1 MSKTLARS
9 TGMLPSVFDDFM
21 KPWNEWFDN
30 GSIMGRMLTV
40 PAVNITENNDQFELA
55 VAVPGMKKEDF
66 FIDVEGNLLT
76 ISAEKEEKRDEKN
89 DKVTRQEYNYSSFSR
104 TFTLPEDVKK
114 EDIEARYEEGV
125 LKLALPKR
133 EEAKKVASTKHIAVK

>member
-30 GSIMGRMLTV
+30 GSLIGRMLTV
-40 PAVNITENNDQFELA
+40 PAVNITENKDQFELA

-66 FIDVEGNLLT
+66 YIDVEGNLLT
-76 ISAEKEEKRDEKN
+76 ISAEKEEKKN
-89 DKVTRQEYNYSSFSR
+89 ERQDKVTRQEYNYSSFSR

-114 EDIEARYEEGV
+114 EDIEARYEGGV
-125 LKLALPKR
+125 LTLALPKR
-133 EEAKKVASTKHIAVK
+133 EEAKKMAATKHIAVK

>member
-30 GSIMGRMLTV
+30 GSLIGRMLTV
-40 PAVNITENNDQFELA
+40 PAVNITESKDQFELA

-66 FIDVEGNLLT
+66 HIDVEGNLLT
-76 ISAEKEEKRDEKN
+76 ISAEKEEKKDEKR

-114 EDIEARYEEGV
+114 EDIEARYEGGV
-125 LKLALPKR
+125 LTLALPKR
-133 EEAKKVASTKHIAVK
+133 EEAKKMAATKHIAVK